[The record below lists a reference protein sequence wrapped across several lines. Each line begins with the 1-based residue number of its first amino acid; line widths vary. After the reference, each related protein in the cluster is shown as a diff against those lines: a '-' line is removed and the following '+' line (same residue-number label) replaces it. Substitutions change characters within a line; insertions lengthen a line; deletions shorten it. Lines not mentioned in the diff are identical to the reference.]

1 MPQLE
6 MVSLDSL
13 LHSHP
18 IYRLGGAGK
27 NYSDINLFARHCIG
41 IQWQAYRYSVNSQH
55 QGAFVSHLS
64 ALEPFLNGSEER
76 LVMLACGAEE
86 EEK

>member
-1 MPQLE
+1 MSQLK
-6 MVSLDSL
+6 MVPLDRL
-13 LHSHP
+13 PHSHH
-18 IYRLGGAGK
+18 IYRLGGTGK
-27 NYSDINLFARHCIG
+27 NYSDINLFARHGIG
-41 IQWQAYRYSVNSQH
+41 IQWQAYRHSVNAQH

-64 ALEPFLNGSEER
+64 ALEPFLNDSEER